1 MNDEP
6 NARAPRKG
14 PLPLNEDDL
23 ALAFGAAAEAI
34 REPAPPPA
42 PGFSFIKLFIVIV
55 LAAPLATV
63 LALAAADGYE
73 RYAKPLGFRASP
85 APAPEAPARDALAPL
100 VAQFK
105 ALQDSLAAALNKQT
119 EAIAALAGRA
129 AESASPP
136 AAAPAETKIIVVKVP
151 SRETFDLDYEK
162 QKIRELAGIDMDDPI
177 TNSAP
182 FDKLASRDA
191 VKELIRSFDAII
203 AAARDHDEVSAFLK
217 SNALEG
223 KKHATSRLRKLK

>member
-1 MNDEP
+1 MNDQP
-6 NARAPRKG
+6 NDRAPRKG
-14 PLPLNEDDL
+14 PLPLSEDDL
-23 ALAFGAAAEAI
+23 ALAFGAAAESAH
-34 REPAPPPA
+34 EPAPAPA
-42 PGFSFIKLFIVIV
+42 RGFSFVKLFFVIV
-55 LAAPLATV
+55 LAAPLAAT

-73 RYAKPLGFRASP
+73 RLAARLGMRPQS
-85 APAPEAPARDALAPL
+85 APEAPSTAAIAPL
-100 VAQFK
+100 VAQLK
-105 ALQDSLAAALNKQT
+105 ASQDALAASMAKQT
-119 EAIAALAGRA
+119 AAIAALAQRA
-129 AESASPP
+129 SEPPAPTP
-136 AAAPAETKIIVVKVP
+136 AAAPAEPKIIVVKVP

-223 KKHATSRLRKLK
+223 KKHAARRLQKLK